1 MARAAASRRAGNSQQ
16 GMALLL
22 VVSMIAILSVVVI
35 RFGRSMQAAV
45 TEGEH
50 KIVLDLAKVQ
60 YINSAGLRT
69 LADVLTKNKKAGG
82 DLKLAAAN
90 DKVARVFQT
99 IGFDKFF
106 AMYDTVEAAIADF

>member
-1 MARAAASRRAGNSQQ
+1 MEMTKRRENGITVFVASGRIDTEGAVDMDS
-16 GMALLL
+16 AL
-22 VVSMIAILSVVVI
+22 
-35 RFGRSMQAAV
+35 QAAV

-69 LADVLTKNKKAGG
+69 LADVFTKNRKAGG
-82 DLKLAAAN
+82 DLKLAAVN